1 MAAAVR
7 RRTSFQLFKNERLP
21 AFLENNPQ
29 VKTSDFGA
37 VSRAMSKLWSALD
50 SKEKDRYNK
59 LAAAHATQN
68 GCAMP
73 LSERN
78 SARAERSQSPRLAS
92 RRIGPSPRTQDVFPL
107 DCGHMTND
115 LRETCPQCLQH
126 YQNRERERIREDGG
140 GGKLQEAG
148 PAARIGQ
155 HPRPSDLSTASATD
169 MPETA
174 GGSQVDD
181 SQAPLAWVE
190 ESQVGA

>member
-1 MAAAVR
+1 MTAPFR
-7 RRTSFQLFKNERLP
+7 RRSSFQLFKDEQVP

-37 VSRAMSKLWSALD
+37 VSREMSKLWSALD
-50 SKEKDRYNK
+50 SQEKDRYK
-59 LAAAHATQN
+59 ELARILQLAKA
-68 GCAMP
+68 
-73 LSERN
+73 EK
-78 SARAERSQSPRLAS
+78 AERSSTRAQRSRSPRLAS

-115 LRETCPQCLQH
+115 LREECPHCLQH
-126 YQNRERERIREDGG
+126 YQKRERERIREDGG

>member
-1 MAAAVR
+1 MTAPFR
-7 RRTSFQLFKNERLP
+7 RRSSFQLFKDEQVP
-21 AFLENNPQ
+21 AFLKNNPQ
-29 VKTSDFGA
+29 VKTSDFSA
-37 VSRAMSKLWSALD
+37 VSREMSKLWSALD
-50 SKEKDRYNK
+50 SQEKDRYK
-59 LAAAHATQN
+59 ELARILQLAKA
-68 GCAMP
+68 
-73 LSERN
+73 EK
-78 SARAERSQSPRLAS
+78 AERSFTRAQRSRSPRVAS
-92 RRIGPSPRTQDVFPL
+92 RRIGPSPRTQGVFPL

-115 LRETCPQCLQH
+115 LREECPHCLQH
-126 YQNRERERIREDGG
+126 YQKRERERIREDGG

-181 SQAPLAWVE
+181 SQAPLALVE